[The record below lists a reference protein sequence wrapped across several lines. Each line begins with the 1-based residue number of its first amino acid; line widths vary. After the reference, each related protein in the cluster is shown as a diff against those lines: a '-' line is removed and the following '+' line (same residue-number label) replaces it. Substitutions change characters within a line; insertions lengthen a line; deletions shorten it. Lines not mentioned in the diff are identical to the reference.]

1 MTVIVYDGKTLAAD
15 SRITCGGNITTDS
28 YNKIH
33 VLRGSI
39 DYLGDE
45 LLAIGVSG
53 TASDV
58 LKLIEHL
65 QSSDYPVKKI
75 DHEIHALIVGKKYI
89 YELYPHDSHLIRYNK
104 KTKLAIGSGGTIAN
118 SVMMLGLDASQA
130 VKHAISM
137 NVYCGGRVR
146 TWSMG

>member
-1 MTVIVYDGKTLAAD
+1 MTVIVFDGKTLAAD
-15 SRITCGGNITTDS
+15 SRITCGGNITTEV

-33 VLRGSI
+33 ALKGSV

-75 DHEIHALIVGKKYI
+75 DHEIHALIVGRKYI

-104 KTKLAIGSGGTIAN
+104 NTKLAIGSGGTLAYGA
-118 SVMMLGLDASQA
+118 MMLGLDAVKA
-130 VKHAISM
+130 AKHAASI
-137 NVYCGGRVR
+137 NVYCNTRIK
-146 TWSMG
+146 TWSME